1 MKWFPFF
8 LFLMGGA
15 CLFAPRAAALLPEGG
30 GPYLDQQVE
39 FQRDMAQVKHDP
51 AADEA
56 AAERRRQEVRDA
68 MAKPPVDA
76 PNYRLAMEEKRG
88 ILTAVAATNRGGAG
102 VPVLSLGESEIPLL
116 PAAFSRRGWPVFDVL
131 VLGCL
136 MVVLGVLFHKS
147 WRPNHNP

>member
-1 MKWFPFF
+1 MKWFPFS
-8 LFLMGGA
+8 LFLIGVA
-15 CLFAPRAAALLPEGG
+15 CLFAPRAAAFLPEGG
-30 GPYLDQQVE
+30 APYLDQKVE
-39 FQRDMAQVKHDP
+39 FQRDMAQVKYDP

-88 ILTAVAATNRGGAG
+88 ILTAVAATNRGAAG

-116 PAAFSRRGWPVFDVL
+116 PAALSRRGWTVFDVL
-131 VLGCL
+131 VLGGL
-136 MVVLGVLFHKS
+136 VVVLGLLFHKS
-147 WRPNHNP
+147 RRPNHNP